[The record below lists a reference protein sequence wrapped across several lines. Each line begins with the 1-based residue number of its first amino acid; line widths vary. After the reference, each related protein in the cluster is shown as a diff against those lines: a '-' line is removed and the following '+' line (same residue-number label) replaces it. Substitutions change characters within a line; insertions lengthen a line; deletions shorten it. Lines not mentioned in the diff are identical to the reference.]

1 MYFYVSALWEL
12 NLKKY
17 FPIVSFAL
25 QSLEAIKREEK
36 DNGGIYILMVLLKM
50 FENVDLC
57 FGDGIIDVLICQVV
71 YISNNCQLWQGFLLL
86 AASFPALIS

>member
-25 QSLEAIKREEK
+25 QSLEAIKREK
-36 DNGGIYILMVLLKM
+36 KIMVEYT
-50 FENVDLC
+50 F
-57 FGDGIIDVLICQVV
+57 
-71 YISNNCQLWQGFLLL
+71 
-86 AASFPALIS
+86 